1 MSIEIKRTVKPIEY
15 DEAIHVLEKR
25 LDDVI
30 NNSGRELI
38 WFLEHN
44 DIFTAG
50 TSFKKTEIL
59 DDSINLV
66 KTTRGGKITFHSPG
80 QLICYFVLDLKKRNK
95 DIRKFIISI
104 ENSIIDTFKEFNIL
118 TNSDRKNIGIW
129 INHNNEL
136 KKIAAIGI
144 RVRRWVAYHGFSINI
159 NNNLDNFSKI
169 IPCGIK
175 DRKIIRL
182 KDFSNVKYSE
192 FSEVLE
198 KKLIKNLS
206 VLNYF

>member
-15 DEAIHVLEKR
+15 DEAIRLLEQR
-25 LDDVI
+25 LENII

-44 DIFTAG
+44 EIFTAG
-50 TSFKKTEIL
+50 TSFKKSEIL
-59 DDSINLV
+59 DNSINLV
-66 KTTRGGKITFHSPG
+66 KTSRGGKITFHSPG

-104 ENSIIDTFKEFNIL
+104 ENSIIDAFKEFNIL

-129 INHNNEL
+129 INHNNEF

-144 RVRRWVAYHGFSINI
+144 RVRKWIAYHGFSINI
-159 NNNLDNFSKI
+159 NNNLDHFNKI

-175 DRKIIRL
+175 ERKIIRL
-182 KDFSNVKYSE
+182 KDFSDIKYSE

-198 KKLIKNLS
+198 KKLIKNLAVS
-206 VLNYF
+206 NYF

>member
-1 MSIEIKRTVKPIEY
+1 MSIEIKRTIKPIEY
-15 DEAIHVLEKR
+15 DEAIHMLERR
-25 LDDVI
+25 LENVI

-59 DDSINLV
+59 DNSINLV

-144 RVRRWVAYHGFSINI
+144 RVRKWVAYHGFSINI
-159 NNNLDNFSKI
+159 NNDLDNFSKI

>member
-15 DEAIHVLEKR
+15 DEAIRLLEKR
-25 LDDVI
+25 LENII

-44 DIFTAG
+44 EIFTAG
-50 TSFKKTEIL
+50 TSFKKSEIL
-59 DDSINLV
+59 DNSINLV
-66 KTTRGGKITFHSPG
+66 KTSRGGKITFHSPG

-104 ENSIIDTFKEFNIL
+104 ENSIIDAFKEFNIL

-129 INHNNEL
+129 INHNNEF

-144 RVRRWVAYHGFSINI
+144 RVRKWIAYHGFSINI
-159 NNNLDNFSKI
+159 NNNLDHFNKI

-175 DRKIIRL
+175 ERKIIRL
-182 KDFSNVKYSE
+182 KDFSDIKYSE

-198 KKLIKNLS
+198 KKLIKNLAVS
-206 VLNYF
+206 NYF

>member
-15 DEAIHVLEKR
+15 DEAIHMLERR
-25 LDDVI
+25 LENVI

-59 DDSINLV
+59 DNSINLV

-144 RVRRWVAYHGFSINI
+144 RVRKWVAYHGFSINI
-159 NNNLDNFSKI
+159 NNDLDNFSKI

>member
-1 MSIEIKRTVKPIEY
+1 MSIEIKRTIKPIEY
-15 DEAIHVLEKR
+15 DEAIHMLERR
-25 LDDVI
+25 LENVI

-59 DDSINLV
+59 DNSINLV

-206 VLNYF
+206 VSNYS

>member
-15 DEAIHVLEKR
+15 DEAIHLLEKR
-25 LDDVI
+25 LENII

-44 DIFTAG
+44 EIFTAG
-50 TSFKKTEIL
+50 TSFKKSEIL
-59 DDSINLV
+59 DNSINLV
-66 KTTRGGKITFHSPG
+66 KTSRGGKITFHSPG

-104 ENSIIDTFKEFNIL
+104 ENSIIDAFKEFNIL
-118 TNSDRKNIGIW
+118 TNSDRKNVGIW
-129 INHNNEL
+129 INHNNEF

-144 RVRRWVAYHGFSINI
+144 RVRKWIAYHGFSINI
-159 NNNLDNFSKI
+159 NNNLDHFNKI

-175 DRKIIRL
+175 ERKIIRL
-182 KDFSNVKYSE
+182 KDFSNIKYSE

-198 KKLIKNLS
+198 KKLIKNLAVS
-206 VLNYF
+206 NYF